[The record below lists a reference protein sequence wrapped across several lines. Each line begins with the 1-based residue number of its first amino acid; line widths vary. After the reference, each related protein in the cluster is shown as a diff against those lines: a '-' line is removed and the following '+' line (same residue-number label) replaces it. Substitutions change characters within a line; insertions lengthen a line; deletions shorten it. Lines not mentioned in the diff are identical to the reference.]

1 MQRSYLF
8 LFYFKAVRLLEVEPG
23 LMNKKIHLL
32 FAFVLSVIA
41 DSTQDCESTF
51 EPQLKQPN
59 QLGLSTK

>member
-8 LFYFKAVRLLEVEPG
+8 LFHFKVVRRLVEVEPGG

-51 EPQLKQPN
+51 LSPN
-59 QLGLSTK
+59 SSNPTN